1 MCLDEKCVGT
11 MHGGCSICYD
21 PLSDYRT
28 IVSSTLALALE
39 QQVKQLAL
47 SCDVPIYCV
56 RYMQG
61 IYMFIN

>member
-47 SCDVPIYCV
+47 SCDVPI
-56 RYMQG
+56 
-61 IYMFIN
+61 